1 MTGLSS
7 SEAGAPGVMQ
17 VVLVPREIANADS
30 AYLVGW
36 SVPDGALVEPGTVL
50 CEIETSKA
58 IVSIEAEHGG
68 YLRQRASTG
77 AEVPIGGIL
86 AYITAQADTP
96 IPGVPETAA
105 PAPPVRI
112 SAKAR
117 RMIEDRGLDLALFSG
132 SGFVR
137 ESDVLRLTAT
147 LPTGTDEQYDS
158 RGPFRLEPLGPIQRR
173 VARAME
179 QTLAAV
185 PVSYLERS
193 IDFSVIRKRA
203 QEVMQEAKVLV
214 SPVDLLVAAVAKV
227 ATQFPRFNGFVAA
240 DYQLQLFEQVNVGV
254 AVDVEDDLYV
264 VVVKNAATKSPAA
277 IAKELR
283 VLQHLAQRR
292 HLAIDQLSGGTITV
306 TSMIGRG
313 VHRFHPIP
321 YPEQAAIMGIA
332 DPEPGF
338 GQCSLV
344 LGFDHRITNGS
355 QAAAYLEAVDKA
367 LQG

>member
-7 SEAGAPGVMQ
+7 SEASTPGVMQ

-30 AYLVGW
+30 VYLVSW
-36 SVPDGALVEPGTVL
+36 SVDEGTFVDTGTVL

-58 IVSIEAEHGG
+58 IVPVEAKHGG
-68 YLRQRASTG
+68 YLRQQASIG
-77 AEVPIGGIL
+77 AEVPTGGVL
-86 AYITAQADTP
+86 GYIMARADAP
-96 IPGVPETAA
+96 IPGAPQNTVA
-105 PAPPVRI
+105 PARI

-137 ESDVLRLTAT
+137 ESDVLRVAESLQ
-147 LPTGTDEQYDS
+147 PGIEDQDDS
-158 RGPFRLEPLGPIQRR
+158 RGPFRLEPLGPIQLR

-193 IDFSVIRKRA
+193 IDFSAVRDRA
-203 QEVMQEAKVLV
+203 QEVMQEAKILV
-214 SPVDLLVAAVAKV
+214 SPVDLLVTAVAKV

-240 DYQLQLFEQVNVGV
+240 DYQLHLFEQVNVGV
-254 AVDVEDDLYV
+254 AVDVEGDLYV

-283 VLQHLAQRR
+283 QLQHLAQRR
-292 HLAIDQLSGGTITV
+292 HLTIDQLSGGTITV

-313 VHRFHPIP
+313 VHRFLPIP
-321 YPEQAAIMGIA
+321 YPNQAAIIGIA
-332 DPEPGF
+332 DPEPRS

-355 QAAAYLEAVDKA
+355 HAAAFLEAVGKA
-367 LQG
+367 IQV